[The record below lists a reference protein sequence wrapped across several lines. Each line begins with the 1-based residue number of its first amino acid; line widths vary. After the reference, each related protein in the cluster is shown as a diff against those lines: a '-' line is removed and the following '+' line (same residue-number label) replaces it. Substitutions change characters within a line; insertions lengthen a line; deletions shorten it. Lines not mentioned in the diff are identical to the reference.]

1 MLLFKTSLDNRK
13 RFTIHWIIYILYIY
27 ENKNENE
34 NENVIPR
41 QIQNLKVKLKNI

>member
-27 ENKNENE
+27 ENENE

-41 QIQNLKVKLKNI
+41 QIQNLEVKLKNMKN